1 MTTLEFM
8 KNLIRH
14 PGQTVDVLKEKSR
27 LLFLV
32 LIAINAPIF
41 GLVWVAGH
49 FIINL
54 AAPIIWIFSIIFGL
68 IALLLPIGIFSLTYF
83 SIAKLVL
90 KENEV
95 GRSLKVTTFYY
106 LLAFTVVNMLLIPI
120 EIVSLVSHN
129 YYLIVYIYD
138 ISHLILLFWIVA
150 LSVQGVQ
157 LLRKDSEFRTLMKVS
172 ISIFTAYI
180 IGTLFYLRA
189 AEIIVNY
196 VIR

>member
-8 KNLIRH
+8 KNLIKH

-32 LIAINAPIF
+32 LIAINAPIC
-41 GLVWVAGH
+41 GILYVAGH
-49 FIINL
+49 FSINL
-54 AAPIIWIFSIIFGL
+54 SVMIFWIFSIIVGF
-68 IALLLPIGIFSLTYF
+68 IALLLPIGVYSLTYF

-95 GRSLKVTTFYY
+95 GRSIKVTTLYY
-106 LLAFTVVNMLLIPI
+106 LLAFTVVNLLLIPI
-120 EIVSLVSHN
+120 AIVLVISYN
-129 YYLIVYIYD
+129 YYLLVYIYD

-150 LSVQGVQ
+150 LSAQGVQ
-157 LLRKDSEFRTLMKVS
+157 VLRKDSEFRTLMKVT

-180 IGTLFYLRA
+180 IGTLFYLWA
-189 AEIIVNY
+189 AQVLISFII
-196 VIR
+196 R

>member
-1 MTTLEFM
+1 VTTLEFM

-41 GLVWVAGH
+41 GFLYVAGH
-49 FIINL
+49 FSINL
-54 AAPIIWIFSIIFGL
+54 SVMIFWIFNIILGF
-68 IALLLPIGIFSLTYF
+68 IALLLPIGIYSLTYF

-95 GRSLKVTTFYY
+95 GKSIKVTTFYY
-106 LLAFTVVNMLLIPI
+106 FLAFTVVNLLLIPI
-120 EIVSLVSHN
+120 TIVLLLSYN
-129 YYLIVYIYD
+129 YYLLIYIYD

-189 AEIIVNY
+189 AAILISYII
-196 VIR
+196 R